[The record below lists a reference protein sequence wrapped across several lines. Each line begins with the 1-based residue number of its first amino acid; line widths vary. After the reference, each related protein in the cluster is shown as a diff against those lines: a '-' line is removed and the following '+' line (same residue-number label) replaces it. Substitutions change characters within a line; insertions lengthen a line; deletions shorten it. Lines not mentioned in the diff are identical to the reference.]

1 MEKYNQFVRQREKA
15 FGESFR
21 ALRLLVAPELTEV
34 NVGSCARV
42 MSIRVR
48 RVAANSGGTAYIYA
62 LSICSGR
69 F

>member
-1 MEKYNQFVRQREKA
+1 MEKYNQLVRQREKA

-21 ALRLLVAPELTEV
+21 ALRLLVAPEPV
-34 NVGSCARV
+34 KGNVDPCAHV
-42 MSIRVR
+42 MSIEC
-48 RVAANSGGTAYIYA
+48 AACGEFRWYRGIYA